1 MDFIKLFRGMLPVFT
16 RSRLQEDITSAKTI
30 YTTMVMPSLELFAKE
45 FKGAPKSLAAKDLIN
60 ELGAFIP
67 VRHNTVASDLLKL
80 YKKLE
85 PLFEEVDK
93 QIAFEFEDRIIPA
106 SMSVRAAS
114 VLRITNCL
122 GFLNNMVM
130 ALVNIIMHEEL
141 CSEGVVMQYI
151 SDVTPGAK
159 ASAKNSM
166 IDFGQLLRQLTTIT
180 DFTETLNSIPDI
192 TIDAKDVAAAFG
204 TSLDPFNLGSSGL
217 GFRGNPVYWVGMLAA
232 EWQHS
237 NYKVNEQR
245 KRALEK
251 RLIALKRAQQGTP
264 SPQIERDLE
273 VISSDIARIDERL
286 RSYEEKIK

>member
-1 MDFIKLFRGMLPVFT
+1 MKTSFKTLTMAALLAGAGLTAFAADTATPAPATPVAG
-16 RSRLQEDITSAKTI
+16 SH
-30 YTTMVMPSLELFAKE
+30 AKE
-45 FKGAPKSLAAKDLIN
+45 HGHRMDPAKMDAMHAKRTAELI
-60 ELGAFIP
+60 
-67 VRHNTVASDLLKL
+67 
-80 YKKLE
+80 
-85 PLFEEVDK
+85 PLCHPLMLSK
-93 QIAFEFEDRIIPA
+93 IAIAFEFEDRIIPA

-141 CSEGVVMQYI
+141 CSEGVVMHYI

-232 EWQHS
+232 EWQHG

-286 RSYEEKIK
+286 RGYEEKIK